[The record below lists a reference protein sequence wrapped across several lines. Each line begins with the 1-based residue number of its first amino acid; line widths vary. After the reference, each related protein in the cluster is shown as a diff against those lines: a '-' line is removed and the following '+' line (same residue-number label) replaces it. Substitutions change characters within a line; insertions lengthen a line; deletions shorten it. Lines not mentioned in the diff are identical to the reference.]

1 MFVKFWIKIYLLCAI
16 TCTNT
21 VIANTQTTTQ
31 ALTQKEKVIFQEA
44 KNAAH
49 QGNLKKS
56 NELYIKFLSL
66 KPQYTEAYLR
76 LASNYFQQ
84 KSYKDAEENF
94 KNAIAIQPEFDPEMY
109 YSLAVVEAEQKKYL
123 AAADNL
129 DIFINKARNKPEK
142 VKKSEKWRD
151 NLRFIDFATQHP
163 VPFKPVMVSNLI
175 NTEYSEYS
183 PSLSLNGKKMIFTRN
198 IKKEQDFIGQED
210 FYMAD
215 FDGENWNQV
224 YPVSELNTYQNEGAF
239 ALSANGKYIVFT
251 ACDRRDAFGSCDLYY
266 SMYMDSAWTKP
277 VNMGHKVN
285 SAAWDSQPTLS
296 ADGRLL
302 IFASKRLG
310 TIGGSDIFMTYRDD
324 KNAWVKPI
332 NMGKTINSDGDDES
346 PFLHPDGSTLYFRSN
361 GRPGM
366 GKFDIYYS
374 KKNDTTDLWQTPV
387 NLGFPINTEGDEG
400 SLTVSLDGSKAYFAA
415 EVPFKTNAKM
425 KHLDIFVFDLYEEA
439 RPKSTT
445 FVDGFVTDANTGKP
459 VKANITIK
467 DLNSGKVIFQQ
478 ETDENGYF
486 ISGITVGKNYAC
498 IAESKLYTYYAQN
511 FDLTEKPQLH
521 QPYHLNIQLLPLSKL
536 NVSQVNQ
543 PVVLQNIFFD
553 SGSSALL
560 PASNHEI
567 QLIASMMQ
575 DNLEISIKITGH
587 TDDIGG
593 EQENLL
599 LSDQRA
605 KAVAAAII
613 AEGIDA
619 NRVLSEGKGET
630 MPVADNKTIE
640 GRQKNRRTEM
650 QILWSK

>member
-1 MFVKFWIKIYLLCAI
+1 MFEKFWIKLNIILIIVCFVLSV
-16 TCTNT
+16 NS
-21 VIANTQTTTQ
+21 QTTMQ
-31 ALTQKEKVIFQEA
+31 ELTKKEKNILQDAKEA
-44 KNAAH
+44 SQ

-56 NELYIKFLSL
+56 NDLYTKLLSL
-66 KPQYTEAYLR
+66 KPQFTEAYLR
-76 LASNYFQQ
+76 LGSNYFQQ
-84 KSYKDAEENF
+84 KSYQQAEENF
-94 KNAIAIQPEFDPEMY
+94 KKAIAIQPDFDPEMY

-129 DIFINKARNKPEK
+129 DIFMKNAKNKAEK
-142 VKKSEKWRD
+142 VKKAEKWRD

-163 VPFKPVMVSNLI
+163 VPFQPVMVSELI
-175 NTEYSEYS
+175 NSENGEYS

-198 IKKEQDFIGQED
+198 IKREQDFIGQED

-215 FDGENWNQV
+215 FDGESWSQV

-266 SMYMDSAWTKP
+266 SMYLDSSWTKP

-296 ADGRLL
+296 ADGRTL

-332 NMGKTINSDGDDES
+332 NMGNVINSEGDDES

-361 GRPGM
+361 GRAGM
-366 GKFDIYYS
+366 GKFDIYYT
-374 KKNDTTDLWQTPV
+374 KKNDTTDLWQTPI
-387 NLGFPINTEGDEG
+387 NIGFPINTEGDEG

-415 EVPFKTNAKM
+415 EAPSKNNTKL
-425 KHLDIFVFDLYEEA
+425 KQLDIFVFDLYDEA

-445 FVDGFVTDANTGKP
+445 FVDGYVTDASSGKA

-467 DLNSGKVIFQQ
+467 DLISGKVIFQQ
-478 ETDENGYF
+478 ASDEKGYF

-498 IAESKLYTYYAQN
+498 IVESKLYTYYAQN
-511 FDLTEKPQLH
+511 FDLSEKTKLYEPFHLDIRL
-521 QPYHLNIQLLPLSKL
+521 QPLTKPSTSK
-536 NVSQVNQ
+536 SYT
-543 PVVLQNIFFD
+543 PIVLQNIFFD
-553 SGSSALL
+553 SGSAALL
-560 PASNHEI
+560 PASDHEI
-567 QLIASMMQ
+567 QLIAAMMQ
-575 DNLEISIKITGH
+575 ENLDISIKITGH
-587 TDDIGG
+587 TDDVGG
-593 EQENLL
+593 DQANLT

-605 KAVAAAII
+605 KSVASAII
-613 AEGIDA
+613 AKGIDA
-619 NRVLSEGKGET
+619 DRVFAEGKGET
-630 MPVADNKTIE
+630 MPVADNNTQE